1 MKRRELPVS
10 GLTRLSTVDYP
21 GQLAAVVFCQG
32 CPWRCRYCHNPE
44 LQSARAAAMLAWRD
58 VTAFLERR
66 RGCLDAVVFSGGEP
80 TLHAG
85 LLAAM
90 REVRAM
96 GFKIGLHSAG
106 IYPSRL
112 ARLLPLIDWIGF
124 DIKAPFDEYA
134 RITGV
139 EHSGEK
145 ALAAARMVLDSGVD
159 YEFRTTLH
167 PALLSA
173 RDVEKIALCLT
184 ALGVRRYALQTFR
197 ATGCAD
203 EGLIQA
209 AAQMP
214 ALPALAETL
223 TRRFK
228 HFELRAA

>member
-1 MKRRELPVS
+1 MKRGELPIS
-10 GLTRLSTVDYP
+10 GLTRFSTVDYP
-21 GQLAAVVFCQG
+21 GQLAAVVFCPG

-44 LQSARAAAMLAWRD
+44 LQSVHAAPMLAWRD
-58 VTAFLERR
+58 VTAFLQRR

-85 LLAAM
+85 LLAAV

-112 ARLLPLIDWIGF
+112 ARLLPWIDWIGF
-124 DIKAPFDEYA
+124 DIKAPFDDYA

-139 EHSGEK
+139 EHSGKK

-173 RDVEKIALCLT
+173 RDVEKITLGLS
-184 ALGVRRYALQTFR
+184 ALGVHRYVLQTFR
-197 ATGCAD
+197 ATGCVDAV
-203 EGLIQA
+203 LIEASSPMPELA
-209 AAQMP
+209 A
-214 ALPALAETL
+214 LTETL
-223 TRRFK
+223 TRRFRY
-228 HFELRAA
+228 FELRVA